1 MGTMVVLGLLIY
13 QNFFQY
19 GKELKFGN
27 GHSVY
32 YTSGASKEE
41 AQKFGDSLKALGYFG
56 DHPVSVQLA
65 KDGDTY
71 VARFVTVKEA
81 WNDPEMQKNFAVV
94 GYFINEGSFPGKPLR
109 VELCDDHLNT
119 KATVTPK
126 APETDEEA
134 TGEPSGE
141 AANENPDQATADQ
154 PAKIG

>member
-1 MGTMVVLGLLIY
+1 MGTLAVLGILIY

-41 AQKFGDSLKALGYFG
+41 AQKVGDSLKALGYFG

-65 KDGDTY
+65 KDGETY
-71 VARFVTVKEA
+71 VIRFVTVKEA

-109 VELCDDHLNT
+109 VELCDDHLKT

-126 APETDEEA
+126 APKLDEEA
-134 TGEPSGE
+134 AGDKPSE
-141 AANENPDQATADQ
+141 TASDQ
-154 PAKIG
+154 PDESAAKQPAEK